1 MARTLAMFTD
11 TSLCIGCRACQVA
24 CKQWNELG
32 LEVPEWTGG
41 YQNHAHFTDKTYR
54 LVRFVEAPG
63 AKPNGDLAW
72 LLMSDVCKHCAQ
84 AGCLDACPTGAIY
97 RTEFGTVNI
106 NQDVCNGCR
115 YCVASCP
122 FGVVSFNEQTGTAKK
137 CTFCNDRI
145 HNGLGPAC
153 AKACPTDSIQF
164 GFRDEL
170 VAKANKRVET
180 LKGMGFKDAQLYG
193 ADSGG
198 LLLIADLG
206 VPARFMNMIL
216 HFKFWD
222 PMSIGAWAVGVFGGF
237 TFVSSVL
244 SFTSSDSLAS
254 LRRKISLVGMLFGF
268 FLAGYTGVL
277 LSNSAMPFWGDSRLM
292 GALFLASGASTGM
305 AAVALIMFLSGGSA
319 GEGWHKIEV
328 ADRFS
333 MIVEVIVLGVFLA
346 LLGSAARPITSGHF
360 GPLFWGG
367 LVGAGLILPLVLN
380 FFGGR
385 VRALGA
391 VSAALVLMGGFILRY
406 VVVMSIQ
413 G

>member
-1 MARTLAMFTD
+1 ML
-11 TSLCIGCRACQVA
+11 
-24 CKQWNELG
+24 K
-32 LEVPEWTGG
+32 
-41 YQNHAHFTDKTYR
+41 
-54 LVRFVEAPG
+54 APG
-63 AKPNGDLAW
+63 WEMWIVWYFFLGASACGACFTAAIADNFGSLRDRSVARVGY
-72 LLMSDVCKHCAQ
+72 LLS
-84 AGCLDACPTGAIY
+84 LP
-97 RTEFGTVNI
+97 
-106 NQDVCNGCR
+106 
-115 YCVASCP
+115 
-122 FGVVSFNEQTGTAKK
+122 
-137 CTFCNDRI
+137 
-145 HNGLGPAC
+145 
-153 AKACPTDSIQF
+153 
-164 GFRDEL
+164 L
-170 VAKANKRVET
+170 VAICGV
-180 LKGMGFKDAQLYG
+180 
-193 ADSGG
+193 
-198 LLLIADLG
+198 LLIADLG